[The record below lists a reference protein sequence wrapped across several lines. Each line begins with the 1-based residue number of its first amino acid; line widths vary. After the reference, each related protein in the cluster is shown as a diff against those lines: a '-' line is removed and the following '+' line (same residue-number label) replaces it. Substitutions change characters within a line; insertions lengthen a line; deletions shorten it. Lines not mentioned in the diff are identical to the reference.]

1 MIKSPWLGYKKFQ
14 SMNETMCSIKGT
26 MDADWGHLCVL
37 AVGDLYQLPPVG
49 QCPVYMSP
57 HAINTLN
64 DFAPN
69 GWETVKSR
77 ELTQCDRKMNSLRN
91 VSITYV
97 HMFQNL
103 VQLKTQC
110 YNNVN

>member
-1 MIKSPWLGYKKFQ
+1 MIVQEKPNWEKKTIMQLKLEHLILFVNDEISMVGYKKFQ

-26 MDADWGHLCVL
+26 MDADWGNICVL

-57 HAINTLN
+57 HTINTLN

-69 GWETVKSR
+69 GWETMKLH
-77 ELTQCDRKMNSLRN
+77 ELTQTM
-91 VSITYV
+91 
-97 HMFQNL
+97 
-103 VQLKTQC
+103 
-110 YNNVN
+110 